1 MLHRKTQNSMRQ
13 FFLYLIIISVLT
25 VGLKAQEVPDG
36 AQERLGKLYGRLINN
51 FNDTVRLRVNDSIK
65 VIIDSYVRSD
75 TVFSHKFSGLR
86 YLGQIISPDSLIKIV
101 TWNLVL
107 LNSPGKYFSYI
118 IKRGEPGGRNTVY
131 SLSSVYKE
139 APVKTDTTYTESDWY
154 GALYYDLKP
163 YKTGNET
170 CWILLGIDYGNELI
184 SRKIIEVLTINSGGS
199 LLFGKKWFSDG
210 AKPGFR
216 VVLEYGST
224 AMMTLRFASEK
235 SIVFDHLVPFSSDRE
250 NDRQFYGPD
259 YSYDAYNLIDGVW
272 KLQINVDARNK
283 Q

>member
-1 MLHRKTQNSMRQ
+1 MKR
-13 FFLYLIIISVLT
+13 FLLNLFIISVLT
-25 VGLKAQEVPDG
+25 VSLYAQEVPDST
-36 AQERLGKLYGRLINN
+36 QERLEKLYGRLINN
-51 FNDTVRLRVNDSIK
+51 YNDTIRLRVNDSIQ

-86 YLGQIISPDSLIKIV
+86 YLGQVMSPDSLIKIV

-107 LNSPGKYFSYI
+107 ANRPGKYFSYI
-118 IKRGEPGGRNTVY
+118 IKRGEPGSRNTVY
-131 SLSSVYKE
+131 SLSSDYNE
-139 APVKTDTTYTESDWY
+139 APVKTDTTYIASDWY

-163 YKTGNET
+163 YKAGNET
-170 CWILLGIDYGNELI
+170 CWILLGIDYGNEFI
-184 SRKIIEVLTINSGGS
+184 SRKIIEVLSISPDGS
-199 LLFGKKWFSDG
+199 LSFGKKLFSNG
-210 AKPGFR
+210 EKSGFR
-216 VVLEYGST
+216 VVLEYGSA

-235 SIVFDHLVPFSSDRE
+235 SIVFDHLVPFSPAQA

-259 YSYDAYNLIDGVW
+259 YSYDAYNLTDGVW